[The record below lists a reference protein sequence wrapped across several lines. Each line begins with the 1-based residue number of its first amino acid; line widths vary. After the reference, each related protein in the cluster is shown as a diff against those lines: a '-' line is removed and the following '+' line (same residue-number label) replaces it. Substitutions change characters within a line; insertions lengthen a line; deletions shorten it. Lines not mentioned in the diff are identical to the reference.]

1 MEEVVVKVQR
11 LRPDAQVPMYMT
23 DLAAGMDLYAALE
36 KSVSIK
42 PGERAL
48 LPTGI
53 ALSIP
58 PGFEGQVRP
67 RSGLALKSG
76 IGLVNSPGTVDA
88 DYRGEI
94 GIILINHGQRDY
106 VVHQGDRLAQLVIAP
121 VCRARLEIVEDME
134 ETTRNCGGFGHTG
147 ISARAT
153 GTSS

>member
-1 MEEVVVKVQR
+1 MKEVAVKVQR
-11 LRPDAQVPMYMT
+11 LRPDAHVPIYMT
-23 DLAAGMDLYAALE
+23 DLAAGMDLYAALDN
-36 KSVSIK
+36 SIAIK

-94 GIILINHGQRDY
+94 GIILINHGQEDY
-106 VVHQGDRLAQLVIAP
+106 VVHHGDRIAQLVIGP
-121 VCRARLEIVEDME
+121 VYRARFEIVEDLD
-134 ETTRNCGGFGHTG
+134 ETRRSRGGFGHTG
-147 ISARAT
+147 ISVSR
-153 GTSS
+153 